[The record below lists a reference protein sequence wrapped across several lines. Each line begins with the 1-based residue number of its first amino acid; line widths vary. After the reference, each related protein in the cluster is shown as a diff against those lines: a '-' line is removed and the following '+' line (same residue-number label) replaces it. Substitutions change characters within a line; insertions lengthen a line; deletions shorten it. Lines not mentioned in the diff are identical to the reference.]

1 MHYIH
6 LYIRGYIYLSMNKL
20 KFPDISVTEYRVE
33 KLDKDLKNVE
43 RSLNRISKSKRYQD
57 LVIKIEEYNRVYKK

>member
-1 MHYIH
+1 MD
-6 LYIRGYIYLSMNKL
+6 KL

-43 RSLNRISKSKRYQD
+43 RSLNRISKSKRYQN
-57 LVIKIEEYNRVYKK
+57 LIIKIEEYNRVYKK